1 MRFRKNF
8 FAVLAF
14 LSLLWM
20 CYGVFG
26 SSAAL
31 SNFVDRATPIP
42 AGGLSSEER
51 AAAQNAGATIG
62 AGLGL
67 TFFACTGLPLFAFF
81 SLLSWR
87 NSVGIRKEAMHREQI
102 EALKGAK
109 GSSA

>member
-1 MRFRKNF
+1 MNFRKNL
-8 FAVLAF
+8 FAFLAF
-14 LSLLWM
+14 LSLLWI

-42 AGGLSSEER
+42 AGGLTSEER

-67 TFFACTGLPLFAFF
+67 TFFLCSGVPSFAVF
-81 SLLSWR
+81 SLLAWR
-87 NSVGIRKEAMHREQI
+87 NASGLKNEQRHKEQLDAIQ
-102 EALKGAK
+102 KAK
-109 GSSA
+109 GT